1 MLAAP
6 IRRCATRR
14 YADCLRG
21 STLTILWATPV
32 RQYASATLVSVPP
45 ELPLADVHALLLKH
59 DISGV
64 PVIDERGT
72 LQGILT
78 TTDLLRAAR
87 IEISAPRERPRITP
101 PPRAAGDLMRRD
113 VITVDEQAPLSEA
126 AGAMVKHRIHRVVVT
141 RAGVAVGVLSTR
153 DAMRAVFQAR
163 LESPLERVM
172 TAEVQTIDEGDPIR
186 LAIERLDDA
195 NVRGLVVVDG
205 RWPVG
210 VFTHTEA
217 IQARALPAMFL
228 DSPVERVMSYETICL
243 DTHTPIYR
251 AAGHAIQM
259 RVRRILAVH
268 DRELRGVVSGFDL
281 VRAMTL

>member
-1 MLAAP
+1 M
-6 IRRCATRR
+6 T
-14 YADCLRG
+14 
-21 STLTILWATPV
+21 TLWATPV
-32 RQYASATLVSVPP
+32 RKYASATLVSVRP
-45 ELPLADVHALLLKH
+45 EMRLADVHAVLLKH

-72 LQGILT
+72 LQGIIT
-78 TTDLLRAAR
+78 TTDLLRDAR
-87 IEISAPRERPRITP
+87 IEIAEPGERPRITP
-101 PPRAAGDLMRRD
+101 APRAAGDRMSRE
-113 VITVDEQAPLSEA
+113 VVTIDEQAPLSEA
-126 AGAMVKHRIHRVVVT
+126 AGAMVEHRIHRVVVT
-141 RAGVAVGVLSTR
+141 RTGVAVGVLSTR

-163 LESPLERVM
+163 VVSPLERVM
-172 TAEVQTIDEGDPIR
+172 TADVKTIDAGEPIR
-186 LAIERLDDA
+186 LAIQRLDDA

-205 RWPVG
+205 TWPVG

-243 DTHTPIYR
+243 DTRTPIYR
-251 AAGHAIQM
+251 AAGHAIQT

-268 DRELRGVVSGFDL
+268 DRELRGVISGFDL

>member
-1 MLAAP
+1 M
-6 IRRCATRR
+6 T
-14 YADCLRG
+14 
-21 STLTILWATPV
+21 TLWATPV
-32 RQYASATLVSVPP
+32 REYASATLVSVPP
-45 ELPLADVHALLLKH
+45 TMPLADVHAVLLKH

-64 PVIDERGT
+64 PVIDAHGK
-72 LQGILT
+72 LQGIVT
-78 TTDLLRAAR
+78 TTDLLREAR
-87 IEISAPRERPRITP
+87 IEITAPGERPRITP

-113 VITVDEQAPLSEA
+113 VTVDEQAPLSEA

-163 LESPLERVM
+163 LASPLERVM

-205 RWPVG
+205 TWPVG

-243 DTHTPIYR
+243 DTRTPIYR